1 MREVLEIGID
11 SSKKCEKKNWLF
23 STSYINVWI
32 ERVLMLDYLFCLVYR
47 FDFSQEYIPHG
58 YKELCLAPTKDGEV

>member
-1 MREVLEIGID
+1 
-11 SSKKCEKKNWLF
+11 
-23 STSYINVWI
+23 
-32 ERVLMLDYLFCLVYR
+32 MLAYLVCLVYR